1 MQHNLKNQRVM
12 AKCILLVRVSTESK
26 KQEISLREQETEL
39 FELALSKG
47 YVEEDIIAICKQES
61 ALKRRYAKTS
71 EEKDAIE
78 IKQQGLQEMEDMI
91 KNDSS
96 INCVFA
102 WEISRISRREK
113 VLFDE
118 LEFLTDRKIQL
129 IIAKPYIELLNNDGL
144 INPSSKMQ
152 FSMFAAL
159 ADAEMRNK
167 LDRFKR
173 TKESRRKEGRYV
185 GGWKVFGYDVEPST
199 KKFIINEKEAA
210 IVKYMFNEYLKGETS
225 MYKLADEL
233 QERGITNY
241 DNRHSAFTFVNIVLK
256 NYAYAGLPSSIR
268 QKGRKTSGNI
278 YPQIVTKEMVDKAI
292 AIAEQAKYKPKTDV
306 KNIYYCKSLLKCAD
320 CGRIYVARLNK
331 AVYHCSN
338 ENNKCN
344 NAEISIN
351 LADTILWNVAMTLK
365 ISQMLHQS
373 EEDKTAYQTQIE
385 VLKQKIEKIN
395 IDIENNNKAY
405 SILNKRII
413 MQKITEEDGE
423 LIEKE
428 LDSTKKELEKKLNEY
443 NNKVAEIEQ
452 ILFNMNTSIAFKHIN
467 IDNIADIEDDSLRY
481 EIIHEMID
489 YCLIEKVADSI
500 VKLELY
506 AKHID
511 TAYTYYVTTRNRKIY
526 NKDFRIEEAYTSDT
540 THLVDFKILQRYK
553 RQGKANK
560 EYQKQYY
567 EKNREKLIKQNVEA
581 KRRRKSKPE

>member
-1 MQHNLKNQRVM
+1 M

-47 YVEEDIIAICKQES
+47 YCEEDIIAICKQES
-61 ALKRRYAKTS
+61 ALKRRYATS
-71 EEKDAIE
+71 DEKDAIE
-78 IKQQGLQEMEDMI
+78 IKQQGLQEMEDAI

-129 IIAKPYIELLNNDGL
+129 VILKPYIELLNSDGSL
-144 INPSSKMQ
+144 NPSSKMQ

-167 LDRFKR
+167 SDRFRR
-173 TKESRRKEGRYV
+173 TKESRRKEGKYV
-185 GGWKVFGYDVEPST
+185 GGWLPFGYMVEPTT
-199 KKFIINEKEAA
+199 KKIIINEEEAA
-210 IVKYMFNEYLKGETS
+210 IVKYMFNEYLKGGTS
-225 MYKLADEL
+225 IYKLANEL
-233 QERGITNY
+233 QERGIISY
-241 DNRHSAFTFVNIVLK
+241 DNKHSAFTFAYTILR
-256 NYAYAGLPSSIR
+256 NYSYAGLQGTVR
-268 QKGRKTSGNI
+268 QKDRKPSTNV
-278 YPQIVTKEMVDKAI
+278 YPAIVTKEMIDKAI
-292 AIAEQAKYKPKTDV
+292 EMSEQAKTKPKTNV

-320 CGRIYVARLNK
+320 CERVYVARLNK
-331 AVYHCSN
+331 AVYQCTN
-338 ENNKCN
+338 DNGKCN

-365 ISQMLHQS
+365 ISQMLHQT
-373 EEDKTAYQTQIE
+373 EEDKTAYQLQIE

-413 MQKITEEDGE
+413 MQKISEEDGE

-467 IDNIADIEDDSLRY
+467 IDDIADIEDDNLRY
-481 EIIHEMID
+481 EIIHEIID
-489 YCLIEKVADSI
+489 YCMVEKVANSI
-500 VKLELY
+500 IKLELY
-506 AKHID
+506 AKHIN

-526 NKDFRIEEAYTSDT
+526 NKDFRIEEAYTSDN

-567 EKNREKLIKQNVEA
+567 QKNREKLIKQNVEA
-581 KRRRKSKPE
+581 KRRRKSKPHGFFI

>member
-1 MQHNLKNQRVM
+1 M

-47 YVEEDIIAICKQES
+47 YCEEDIIAICKQES
-61 ALKRRYAKTS
+61 ALKRRYATS
-71 EEKDAIE
+71 DEKDAIE
-78 IKQQGLQEMEDMI
+78 IKQQGLQEMEDAI

-129 IIAKPYIELLNNDGL
+129 VILKPYIELLNSDGSL
-144 INPSSKMQ
+144 NPSSKMQ

-167 LDRFKR
+167 SDRFRR
-173 TKESRRKEGRYV
+173 TKESRRKEGKYV
-185 GGWKVFGYDVEPST
+185 GGWLPFGYMVEPTT
-199 KKFIINEKEAA
+199 KKIIINEEEAA
-210 IVKYMFNEYLKGETS
+210 IVKYMFNEYLKGGTS
-225 MYKLADEL
+225 IYKLANEL
-233 QERGITNY
+233 QERGIISY
-241 DNRHSAFTFVNIVLK
+241 DNKHSAFTFAYTILR
-256 NYAYAGLPSSIR
+256 NYSYAGLQGTVR
-268 QKGRKTSGNI
+268 QKDRKPSTNV
-278 YPQIVTKEMVDKAI
+278 YPAIVTKEMIDKAI
-292 AIAEQAKYKPKTDV
+292 EMSEQAKTKPKTNV

-320 CGRIYVARLNK
+320 CERVYVARLNK
-331 AVYHCSN
+331 AVYQCTN
-338 ENNKCN
+338 DNGKCN

-365 ISQMLHQS
+365 ISQMLHQT
-373 EEDKTAYQTQIE
+373 EEDKTAYQLQIE

-413 MQKITEEDGE
+413 MQKISEEDGE

-467 IDNIADIEDDSLRY
+467 IDDIADIEDDNLRY
-481 EIIHEMID
+481 EIIHEIID
-489 YCLIEKVADSI
+489 YCMVEKVANSI
-500 VKLELY
+500 IKLELY
-506 AKHID
+506 AKHIN

-526 NKDFRIEEAYTSDT
+526 NKDFRIEEEYTSDN

-567 EKNREKLIKQNVEA
+567 QKNREKLIKQNVEA

>member
-1 MQHNLKNQRVM
+1 M
-12 AKCILLVRVSTESK
+12 AKCILLVRVSTVSK
-26 KQEISLREQETEL
+26 KQELSLREQESEL

-129 IIAKPYIELLNNDGL
+129 IIAKPFIQLLNSDGSL
-144 INPSSKMQ
+144 NPSSKMQ

-167 LDRFKR
+167 LDRFQR
-173 TKESRRKEGRYV
+173 TKESRRKEGKYV
-185 GGWKVFGYDVEPST
+185 GGWLPFGYTVEAST
-199 KKFIINEKEAA
+199 KKIIINEEEAA
-210 IVKYMFNEYLKGETS
+210 IVKYMFNEYLKDETS
-225 MYKLADEL
+225 IYKLADEL
-233 QERGITNY
+233 QERGIINY
-241 DNRHSAFTFVNIVLK
+241 DNRHSAFTFAYTILK
-256 NYAYAGLPSSIR
+256 NYAYAGLPSSVR
-268 QKGRKTSGNI
+268 QKGRKTGTNV
-278 YPQIVTKEMVDKAI
+278 YPAIVTKEMVDKAI
-292 AIAEQAKYKPKTDV
+292 EMSEQAKNKPKTNV

-320 CGRIYVARLNK
+320 CERVYVARLNK
-331 AVYHCSN
+331 AVYQCTN
-338 ENNKCN
+338 DNGKCN

-365 ISQMLHQS
+365 ISQMLHQT
-373 EEDKTAYQTQIE
+373 EEDKTAYQSQIE

-405 SILNKRII
+405 TLLNKRII

-452 ILFNMNTSIAFKHIN
+452 ILFNMNTSIAFNHIN
-467 IDNIADIEDDSLRY
+467 VDNIADIEDDSLRY

-489 YCLIEKVADSI
+489 YCMVEKVVDSI
-500 VKLELY
+500 VKLEVH
-506 AKHID
+506 AKYID
-511 TAYTYYVTTRNRKIY
+511 AAFTYYATTRNRKIY
-526 NKDFRIEEAYTSDT
+526 NKDFRIEEAYTSDN

-567 EKNREKLIKQNVEA
+567 LKNREKLIKQSVEG
-581 KRRRKSKPE
+581 KRRRKSKPEN

>member
-1 MQHNLKNQRVM
+1 M

-47 YVEEDIIAICKQES
+47 YCEEDIIAICKQES
-61 ALKRRYAKTS
+61 ALKRRYATS
-71 EEKDAIE
+71 DEKDAIE
-78 IKQQGLQEMEDMI
+78 IKQQGLQEMEDAI

-129 IIAKPYIELLNNDGL
+129 VILKPYIELLNSDGSL
-144 INPSSKMQ
+144 NPSSKMQ

-167 LDRFKR
+167 SDRFRR
-173 TKESRRKEGRYV
+173 TKESRRKGGKYV
-185 GGWKVFGYDVEPST
+185 GGWLPFGYMVEPTT
-199 KKFIINEKEAA
+199 KKIIINEEEAA
-210 IVKYMFNEYLKGETS
+210 IVKYMFNEYLKGGTS
-225 MYKLADEL
+225 IYKLANEL
-233 QERGITNY
+233 QERGIISY
-241 DNRHSAFTFVNIVLK
+241 DNKHSAFTFAYTILR
-256 NYAYAGLPSSIR
+256 NYSYAGLQGTVR
-268 QKGRKTSGNI
+268 QKDRKPSTNV
-278 YPQIVTKEMVDKAI
+278 YPAIVTKEMIDKAI
-292 AIAEQAKYKPKTDV
+292 EMSEQAKTKPKTNV

-320 CGRIYVARLNK
+320 CERVYVARLNK
-331 AVYHCSN
+331 AVYQCTN
-338 ENNKCN
+338 DNGKCN

-365 ISQMLHQS
+365 ISQMLHQT
-373 EEDKTAYQTQIE
+373 EEDKTAYQLQIE

-413 MQKITEEDGE
+413 MQKISEEDGE

-467 IDNIADIEDDSLRY
+467 IDDIADIEDDNLRY
-481 EIIHEMID
+481 EIIHEIID
-489 YCLIEKVADSI
+489 YCMVEKVANSI
-500 VKLELY
+500 IKLELY
-506 AKHID
+506 AKHIN

-526 NKDFRIEEAYTSDT
+526 NKDFRIEEAYTSDN

-567 EKNREKLIKQNVEA
+567 QKNREKLIKQNVEA

>member
-1 MQHNLKNQRVM
+1 M
-12 AKCILLVRVSTESK
+12 AKCILLVRVSTDSK
-26 KQEISLREQETEL
+26 KQELSLREQESEL

-47 YVEEDIIAICKQES
+47 YKEEEIIAICKQES

-91 KNDSS
+91 KKDSS

-129 IIAKPYIELLNNDGL
+129 IIAKPFIELLNSDAS

-167 LDRFKR
+167 LDRFQR
-173 TKESRRKEGRYV
+173 TKESRRKEGKYV
-185 GGWKVFGYDVEPST
+185 GGWLPFGYTVEPST
-199 KKFIINEKEAA
+199 KKIIINEEEAA

-225 MYKLADEL
+225 IYKLADEL
-233 QERGITNY
+233 QERGIINY
-241 DNRHSAFTFVNIVLK
+241 DNRHSAFTFAYTILR
-256 NYAYAGLPSSIR
+256 NYSYAGLPSTVR
-268 QKGRKTSGNI
+268 QKDRKPSTNV
-278 YPQIVTKEMVDKAI
+278 YPAIVTKEMIDKAI
-292 AIAEQAKYKPKTDV
+292 EMSEQAKTKPKTNV

-331 AVYHCSN
+331 AIYHCSN

-344 NAEISIN
+344 NTQISIN
-351 LADTILWNVAMTLK
+351 IADSLMWYIGMTLK
-365 ISQMLHQS
+365 ISQMLHQT
-373 EEDKTAYQTQIE
+373 EEDKAAYQTQIE

-428 LDSTKKELEKKLNEY
+428 LDSTKKELEKKLNDY
-443 NNKVAEIEQ
+443 TNKVAEIEQ
-452 ILFNMNTSIAFKHIN
+452 ILFNMNSSTAFKHIN
-467 IDNIADIEDDSLRY
+467 IDDIADIEDDNLRY

-489 YCLIEKVADSI
+489 YCMVEKVADSI
-500 VKLELY
+500 VKLEIH
-506 AKHID
+506 AKYID
-511 TAYTYYVTTRNRKIY
+511 ATFTYYATTRNRKIY
-526 NKDFRIEEAYTSDT
+526 NKDFRIEEAYTSNT
-540 THLVDFKILQRYK
+540 THLVDLKFLQRYK
-553 RQGKANK
+553 NQQTVNK

>member
-1 MQHNLKNQRVM
+1 M

-47 YVEEDIIAICKQES
+47 YCEEDIIAICKQES
-61 ALKRRYAKTS
+61 ALKRRYATS
-71 EEKDAIE
+71 DEKDAIE
-78 IKQQGLQEMEDMI
+78 IKQQGLQEMEDAI

-129 IIAKPYIELLNNDGL
+129 VILKPYIELLNSDGSL
-144 INPSSKMQ
+144 NPSSKMQ

-167 LDRFKR
+167 SDRFRR
-173 TKESRRKEGRYV
+173 TKESRRKEGKYV
-185 GGWKVFGYDVEPST
+185 GGWLPFGYMVEPTT
-199 KKFIINEKEAA
+199 KKIIINEEEAA
-210 IVKYMFNEYLKGETS
+210 IVKYMFNEYLKGGTS
-225 MYKLADEL
+225 IYKLANEL
-233 QERGITNY
+233 QERGIISY
-241 DNRHSAFTFVNIVLK
+241 DNKHSAFTFAYTILR
-256 NYAYAGLPSSIR
+256 NYSYAGLQGTVR
-268 QKGRKTSGNI
+268 QKDRKPSTNI
-278 YPQIVTKEMVDKAI
+278 YPAIVTKEMIDKAI
-292 AIAEQAKYKPKTDV
+292 EMSEQAKTKPKTNV

-320 CGRIYVARLNK
+320 CERVYVARLNK
-331 AVYHCSN
+331 AVYQCTN
-338 ENNKCN
+338 DNGKCN

-365 ISQMLHQS
+365 ISQMLHQT
-373 EEDKTAYQTQIE
+373 EEDKTAYQLQIE

-413 MQKITEEDGE
+413 MQKISEEDGE

-467 IDNIADIEDDSLRY
+467 IDDIADIEDDNLRY
-481 EIIHEMID
+481 EIIHEIID
-489 YCLIEKVADSI
+489 YCMVEKVANSI
-500 VKLELY
+500 IKLELY
-506 AKHID
+506 AKHIN

-526 NKDFRIEEAYTSDT
+526 NKDFRIEEAYTSDN

-567 EKNREKLIKQNVEA
+567 QKNREKLIKQNVEA

>member
-1 MQHNLKNQRVM
+1 MHHNLKNQRVM

-47 YVEEDIIAICKQES
+47 YCEEDIIAICKQES
-61 ALKRRYAKTS
+61 ALKRRYATS
-71 EEKDAIE
+71 DEKDAIE
-78 IKQQGLQEMEDMI
+78 IKQQGLQEMEDAI

-129 IIAKPYIELLNNDGL
+129 VILKPYIELLNSDGSL
-144 INPSSKMQ
+144 NPSSKMQ

-167 LDRFKR
+167 SDRFRR
-173 TKESRRKEGRYV
+173 TKESRRKEGKYV
-185 GGWKVFGYDVEPST
+185 GGWLPFGYMVEPTT
-199 KKFIINEKEAA
+199 KKIIINEEEAA
-210 IVKYMFNEYLKGETS
+210 IVKYMFNEYLKGGTS
-225 MYKLADEL
+225 IYKLANEL
-233 QERGITNY
+233 QERGIISY
-241 DNRHSAFTFVNIVLK
+241 DNKHSAFTFAYTILR
-256 NYAYAGLPSSIR
+256 NYSYAGLQGTVR
-268 QKGRKTSGNI
+268 QKDRKPSTNV
-278 YPQIVTKEMVDKAI
+278 YPAIVTKEMIDKAI
-292 AIAEQAKYKPKTDV
+292 EMSEQAKTKPKTNV

-320 CGRIYVARLNK
+320 CERVYVARLNK
-331 AVYHCSN
+331 AVYQCTN
-338 ENNKCN
+338 DNGKCN

-365 ISQMLHQS
+365 ISQMLHQT
-373 EEDKTAYQTQIE
+373 EEDKTAYQLQIE

-413 MQKITEEDGE
+413 MQKISEEDGE

-467 IDNIADIEDDSLRY
+467 IDDIADIEDDNLRY
-481 EIIHEMID
+481 EIIHEIID
-489 YCLIEKVADSI
+489 YCMVEKVANSI
-500 VKLELY
+500 IKLELY
-506 AKHID
+506 AKHIN

-526 NKDFRIEEAYTSDT
+526 NKDFRIEEAYTSDN

-567 EKNREKLIKQNVEA
+567 QKNREKLIKQNVEA

>member
-1 MQHNLKNQRVM
+1 MHHKIKNQRLM
-12 AKCILLVRVSTESK
+12 AKCILLVRVSTDSK
-26 KQEISLREQETEL
+26 KQELSLREQESEL

-47 YVEEDIIAICKQES
+47 YKEEDIIAICKQES
-61 ALKRRYAKTS
+61 ALKRRYATS
-71 EEKDAIE
+71 DEKDAIE
-78 IKQQGLQEMEDMI
+78 IKQQGLQEMEDAI

-129 IIAKPYIELLNNDGL
+129 IIAKPYIELLNSDGSL
-144 INPSSKMQ
+144 NPSSKMQ

-167 LDRFKR
+167 SDRFRR
-173 TKESRRKEGRYV
+173 TKESRRKEGKYV
-185 GGWKVFGYDVEPST
+185 GGWLPFGYMVEPTT
-199 KKFIINEKEAA
+199 KKIIINEEEAA
-210 IVKYMFNEYLKGETS
+210 IVKYMFNEYLKGQTS
-225 MYKLADEL
+225 IYKLANEL
-233 QERGITNY
+233 QERGIINY
-241 DNRHSAFTFVNIVLK
+241 DNRHSAFTFAYTILR
-256 NYAYAGLPSSIR
+256 NYSYAGLPSTVR
-268 QKGRKTSGNI
+268 QKDRKPSTNV
-278 YPQIVTKEMVDKAI
+278 YPSIVTKEMIDKAI
-292 AIAEQAKYKPKTDV
+292 EMSEQAKSKPKTNV

-320 CGRIYVARLNK
+320 CGRVYIAKLSK
-331 AVYHCSN
+331 AVYQCTN
-338 ENNKCN
+338 DNGKCN
-344 NAEISIN
+344 NAPISIN

-385 VLKQKIEKIN
+385 VLKQKIKKIN

-413 MQKITEEDGE
+413 MQKISEEDGE
-423 LIEKE
+423 AIEKE
-428 LDSTKKELEKKLNEY
+428 LDSTKKELEKKLNDY
-443 NNKVAEIEQ
+443 TNKVAEIEQ
-452 ILFNMNTSIAFKHIN
+452 ILFNMNSSSAFKHIN
-467 IDNIADIEDDSLRY
+467 ADNIADIEDDSLRY
-481 EIIHEMID
+481 EIIHETID
-489 YCLIEKVADSI
+489 YCMVEKVADSI
-500 VKLELY
+500 VKLEVH
-506 AKHID
+506 AKYVD
-511 TAYTYYVTTRNRKIY
+511 ATFTYYATTRNRKIY

-553 RQGKANK
+553 NQQTVNK

-581 KRRRKSKPE
+581 KRRRKSKPD

>member
-1 MQHNLKNQRVM
+1 M

-47 YVEEDIIAICKQES
+47 YCEEDIIAICKQES
-61 ALKRRYAKTS
+61 ALKRRYATS
-71 EEKDAIE
+71 DEKDAIE
-78 IKQQGLQEMEDMI
+78 IKQQGLQEMEDAI

-129 IIAKPYIELLNNDGL
+129 VILKPYIELLNSDGSL
-144 INPSSKMQ
+144 NPSSKMQ

-167 LDRFKR
+167 SDRFRR
-173 TKESRRKEGRYV
+173 TKESRRKEGKYV
-185 GGWKVFGYDVEPST
+185 GGWLPFGYMVEPTT
-199 KKFIINEKEAA
+199 KKIIINEEEAA
-210 IVKYMFNEYLKGETS
+210 IVKYMFNEYLKGGTS
-225 MYKLADEL
+225 IYKLANEL
-233 QERGITNY
+233 QERGIISY
-241 DNRHSAFTFVNIVLK
+241 DNKHSAFTFAYTILR
-256 NYAYAGLPSSIR
+256 NYSYAGLQGTVR
-268 QKGRKTSGNI
+268 QKDRKPSTNI
-278 YPQIVTKEMVDKAI
+278 YPAIVTKEMIDKAI
-292 AIAEQAKYKPKTDV
+292 EMSEQAKTKPKSNV

-320 CGRIYVARLNK
+320 CERVYVARLNK
-331 AVYHCSN
+331 AVYQCTN
-338 ENNKCN
+338 DNGKCN

-365 ISQMLHQS
+365 ISQMLHQT
-373 EEDKTAYQTQIE
+373 EEDKTAYQLQIE

-413 MQKITEEDGE
+413 MQKISEEDGE

-467 IDNIADIEDDSLRY
+467 IDDIADIEDDNLRY
-481 EIIHEMID
+481 EIIHEIID
-489 YCLIEKVADSI
+489 YCMVEKVANSI
-500 VKLELY
+500 IKLELY
-506 AKHID
+506 AKHIN

-526 NKDFRIEEAYTSDT
+526 NKDFRIEEAYTSDN

-567 EKNREKLIKQNVEA
+567 QKNREKLIKQNVEA

>member
-1 MQHNLKNQRVM
+1 M
-12 AKCILLVRVSTESK
+12 AKCILLVRVSTDSK
-26 KQEISLREQETEL
+26 KQELSLREQESEL

-47 YVEEDIIAICKQES
+47 YKEEDIIAICKQES
-61 ALKRRYAKTS
+61 ALKRRYATND
-71 EEKDAIE
+71 EKDAIE
-78 IKQQGLQEMEDMI
+78 IKQQGLQEMEDAI

-129 IIAKPYIELLNNDGL
+129 IILKPYIELLNSDGSL
-144 INPSSKMQ
+144 NPSSKMQ

-167 LDRFKR
+167 SDRFRR
-173 TKESRRKEGRYV
+173 TKESRRKEGKYV
-185 GGWKVFGYDVEPST
+185 GGWLPYGYTVEPST
-199 KKFIINEKEAA
+199 KKIIINEEEAA
-210 IVKYMFNEYLKGETS
+210 IVKYMFNEYLKGRTS
-225 MYKLADEL
+225 IYKLANEL
-233 QERGITNY
+233 QERGIIDY
-241 DNRHSAFTFVNIVLK
+241 DNKHSAFTFAYTILR
-256 NYAYAGLPSSIR
+256 NYSYAGLQSTVR
-268 QKGRKTSGNI
+268 QKGRKASTNV
-278 YPQIVTKEMVDKAI
+278 YPAIVTKEMVDKAI
-292 AIAEQAKYKPKTDV
+292 EMSEQAKSKPKTDV

-405 SILNKRII
+405 TLLNKRII

-452 ILFNMNTSIAFKHIN
+452 ILFNMNTSIAFNHIN
-467 IDNIADIEDDSLRY
+467 VDNIADIEDDSLRY

-489 YCLIEKVADSI
+489 YCMVEKVADSI

-506 AKHID
+506 AKYID
-511 TAYTYYVTTRNRKIY
+511 AAYTYYVTTRNRKIY
-526 NKDFRIEEAYTSDT
+526 NKDFRIEEAYTSNT

-567 EKNREKLIKQNVEA
+567 LKNREKLIKQSVEG
-581 KRRRKSKPE
+581 KRRRKSKPEN

>member
-1 MQHNLKNQRVM
+1 MS
-12 AKCILLVRVSTESK
+12 KCILLVRVSTESK
-26 KQEISLREQETEL
+26 KQEISLREQEAEL

-47 YVEEDIIAICKQES
+47 YKEEDIIAICKQES
-61 ALKRRYAKTS
+61 ALKRRYAKTNA
-71 EEKDAIE
+71 EKDAIE
-78 IKQQGLQEMEDMI
+78 IKQQGLQEMEDAI

-129 IIAKPYIELLNNDGL
+129 VIAKPYIELLNSDGS

-167 LDRFKR
+167 LDRFQR

-185 GGWKVFGYDVEPST
+185 GGWKVFGYDVEPVT

-233 QERGITNY
+233 QDRGIINY
-241 DNRHSAFTFVNIVLK
+241 DNRHSAFTFVNITLK

-268 QKGRKTSGNI
+268 QRGRKTSGNI
-278 YPQIVTKEMVDKAI
+278 YPQIVTKEMIDKAI
-292 AIAEQAKYKPKTDV
+292 VIAEQAKYKPKADV

-320 CGRIYVARLNK
+320 CERIYVARLNK
-331 AVYHCSN
+331 AIYHCSN

-344 NAEISIN
+344 NAQISIN
-351 LADTILWNVAMTLK
+351 IADSLMWYVSITLK
-365 ISQMLHQS
+365 TSQMLHQT
-373 EEDKTAYQTQIE
+373 EEDKVAYQSQIE
-385 VLKQKIEKIN
+385 ILKQKIEKIN

-413 MQKITEEDGE
+413 MQKISEEDGE
-423 LIEKE
+423 AIEKE
-428 LDSTKKELEKKLNEY
+428 LDTTKKELEKKLNDY

-452 ILFNMNTSIAFKHIN
+452 ILFNMNSSITSNN
-467 IDNIADIEDDSLRY
+467 IDIDKIADIEDDNLRY

-489 YCLIEKVADSI
+489 YCTVEKVANSI
-500 VKLELY
+500 VKLTIH
-506 AKHID
+506 AKYLQ
-511 TAYTYYVTTRNRKIY
+511 TTYTYYVTTRNRKIY
-526 NKDFRIEEAYTSDT
+526 NKDFKIEEAYTSNT
-540 THLVDFKILQRYK
+540 EHIVDIQILQRYK
-553 RQGKANK
+553 NKQVANK
-560 EYQKQYY
+560 DYQKQYY
-567 EKNREKLIKQNVEA
+567 EKNREKLIKQNVES

>member
-1 MQHNLKNQRVM
+1 M

-26 KQEISLREQETEL
+26 KQEISLREQEAEL

-47 YVEEDIIAICKQES
+47 YKEEDIIAICKQES

-78 IKQQGLQEMEDMI
+78 IKQQGLQEMEDAI

-129 IIAKPYIELLNNDGL
+129 IIAKPYIELLNSDGS

-173 TKESRRKEGRYV
+173 TKESKRKEGKYV
-185 GGWKVFGYDVEPST
+185 GGWLPFGYMVEPTT
-199 KKFIINEKEAA
+199 KKIIINEEEAA
-210 IVKYMFNEYLKGETS
+210 IVKYMFNEYLKGKTS
-225 MYKLADEL
+225 IYKIADEL

-241 DNRHSAFTFVNIVLK
+241 DNRHSAFTFAYTILK
-256 NYAYAGLPSSIR
+256 NYAYAGLQSTVR
-268 QKGRKTSGNI
+268 QKSRKASTNV
-278 YPQIVTKEMVDKAI
+278 YPAIVTKEMVDKAI
-292 AIAEQAKYKPKTDV
+292 EMSEQAKTKPKTNV

-320 CGRIYVARLNK
+320 CERVYVARLNK
-331 AVYHCSN
+331 AVYQCTN
-338 ENNKCN
+338 DNGKCN

-351 LADTILWNVAMTLK
+351 LADTILWNFAMTLK
-365 ISQMLHQS
+365 ISQMLHQT
-373 EEDKTAYQTQIE
+373 EEDKAAYQAQIE

-423 LIEKE
+423 TIEKE

-467 IDNIADIEDDSLRY
+467 IDNIADIEDDSLKY

-489 YCLIEKVADSI
+489 YCLIEKVANSI
-500 VKLELY
+500 IKLELY

-511 TAYTYYVTTRNRKIY
+511 TVYTYYVTTRNRKIY
-526 NKDFRIEEAYTSDT
+526 NKDFRIEEAYTSNN

-553 RQGKANK
+553 RQSKANK

-567 EKNREKLIKQNVEA
+567 QKNREKLIKQNVEA

>member
-1 MQHNLKNQRVM
+1 MHHNLKNQRVM
-12 AKCILLVRVSTESK
+12 AKCILLVRVSTDSK
-26 KQEISLREQETEL
+26 KQELSLREQESEL

-129 IIAKPYIELLNNDGL
+129 IILKPYIELLNSDGS

-167 LDRFKR
+167 LDRFQR
-173 TKESRRKEGRYV
+173 TKESRRKEGKYV
-185 GGWKVFGYDVEPST
+185 GGWLPFGYTVEPTT
-199 KKFIINEKEAA
+199 KKIIINEEEAA
-210 IVKYMFNEYLKGETS
+210 IVKYMFNEYLKGKTS
-225 MYKLADEL
+225 IYKIADEL

-241 DNRHSAFTFVNIVLK
+241 DNRHSAFTFAYTILK
-256 NYAYAGLPSSIR
+256 NYAYAGLQSTVR
-268 QKGRKTSGNI
+268 QKSRKASTNV
-278 YPQIVTKEMVDKAI
+278 YPAIVTKEMVDKAI
-292 AIAEQAKYKPKTDV
+292 EMSEQAKTKPKTNV

-320 CGRIYVARLNK
+320 CERVYVARLNK
-331 AVYHCSN
+331 AVYQCTN
-338 ENNKCN
+338 DNGKCN

-351 LADTILWNVAMTLK
+351 LADTILWNFAMTLK
-365 ISQMLHQS
+365 ISQMLHQT
-373 EEDKTAYQTQIE
+373 EEDKAAYQAQIE

-423 LIEKE
+423 TIEKE

-467 IDNIADIEDDSLRY
+467 IDNIADIEDDSLKY

-489 YCLIEKVADSI
+489 YCLIEKVANSI
-500 VKLELY
+500 IKLELY

-526 NKDFRIEEAYTSDT
+526 NKDFRIEEAYTSDN

-567 EKNREKLIKQNVEA
+567 QKNREKLIKQSVES

>member
-1 MQHNLKNQRVM
+1 M
-12 AKCILLVRVSTESK
+12 AKCILLVRVSTDSK
-26 KQEISLREQETEL
+26 KQELSLREQESEL

-129 IIAKPYIELLNNDGL
+129 IIAKPFIELLNSDGSL
-144 INPSSKMQ
+144 NPSSKMQ

-167 LDRFKR
+167 LDRFQR
-173 TKESRRKEGRYV
+173 TKESRRKEGKYV
-185 GGWKVFGYDVEPST
+185 GGWLPFGYMVEPST
-199 KKFIINEKEAA
+199 KKIIINEEEAA

-225 MYKLADEL
+225 IYKLADEL
-233 QERGITNY
+233 QERGIIDY
-241 DNRHSAFTFVNIVLK
+241 DNRHSAFTFAYTILK
-256 NYAYAGLPSSIR
+256 NYAYAGLQSTVR
-268 QKGRKTSGNI
+268 QKGRKASTNV
-278 YPQIVTKEMVDKAI
+278 YPAIVTKEMVDKAI
-292 AIAEQAKYKPKTDV
+292 EMSEQAKTKPKTNV

-320 CGRIYVARLNK
+320 CKRVYVARLNK
-331 AVYHCSN
+331 AVYQCTN
-338 ENNKCN
+338 DNGKCN

-351 LADTILWNVAMTLK
+351 LADTILWKFAMTLK

-423 LIEKE
+423 AIEKE
-428 LDSTKKELEKKLNEY
+428 LDSTKKELEKKLNDY
-443 NNKVAEIEQ
+443 TNKVAEIEQ
-452 ILFNMNTSIAFKHIN
+452 ILFNINTSIAFKHIN
-467 IDNIADIEDDSLRY
+467 IDDIADIEDDNLRY

-489 YCLIEKVADSI
+489 YCMIEKVADSI
-500 VKLELY
+500 IKLELY

-526 NKDFRIEEAYTSDT
+526 NKDFRIEEAYTSNT

-567 EKNREKLIKQNVEA
+567 QKNREKLIKQSVEG
-581 KRRRKSKPE
+581 KRRRKSKPEN

>member
-1 MQHNLKNQRVM
+1 M

-47 YVEEDIIAICKQES
+47 YCEEDIIAICKQES
-61 ALKRRYAKTS
+61 ALKRRYATS
-71 EEKDAIE
+71 DEKDAIE
-78 IKQQGLQEMEDMI
+78 IKQQGLQEMEDAI

-129 IIAKPYIELLNNDGL
+129 VILKPYIELLNSDGSL
-144 INPSSKMQ
+144 NPSSKMQ

-167 LDRFKR
+167 SDRFRR
-173 TKESRRKEGRYV
+173 TKESRRKEGKYV
-185 GGWKVFGYDVEPST
+185 GGWLPFGYMVEPTT
-199 KKFIINEKEAA
+199 KKIIINEEEAA
-210 IVKYMFNEYLKGETS
+210 IVKYMFNEYLKGGTS
-225 MYKLADEL
+225 IYKLANEL
-233 QERGITNY
+233 QERGIISY
-241 DNRHSAFTFVNIVLK
+241 DNKHSAFTFAYTILR
-256 NYAYAGLPSSIR
+256 NYSYAGLQGTVR
-268 QKGRKTSGNI
+268 QKDRKPSTNV
-278 YPQIVTKEMVDKAI
+278 YPAIVTKEMIDKAI
-292 AIAEQAKYKPKTDV
+292 EMSEQAKTKPKTNV

-320 CGRIYVARLNK
+320 CERVYVARLNK
-331 AVYHCSN
+331 AVYQCTN
-338 ENNKCN
+338 DNGKCN

-365 ISQMLHQS
+365 ISQMLHQT
-373 EEDKTAYQTQIE
+373 EEDKTAYQLQIE

-413 MQKITEEDGE
+413 MQKISEEDGE

-467 IDNIADIEDDSLRY
+467 IDDIADIEDDNLRY
-481 EIIHEMID
+481 EIIHEIID
-489 YCLIEKVADSI
+489 YCMVEKVANSI
-500 VKLELY
+500 IKLELY
-506 AKHID
+506 AKHIN

-526 NKDFRIEEAYTSDT
+526 NKDFRIEEAYTSDN

-560 EYQKQYY
+560 EYQKQY
-567 EKNREKLIKQNVEA
+567 
-581 KRRRKSKPE
+581 

>member
-1 MQHNLKNQRVM
+1 M
-12 AKCILLVRVSTESK
+12 AKCILLVRVSTDSK
-26 KQEISLREQETEL
+26 KQELSLREQESEL

-129 IIAKPYIELLNNDGL
+129 IILKPYIELLNSDGS

-167 LDRFKR
+167 LDRFQR
-173 TKESRRKEGRYV
+173 TKESRRKEGKYV
-185 GGWKVFGYDVEPST
+185 GGWLPFGYTVEPTT
-199 KKFIINEKEAA
+199 KKIIINEEEAA
-210 IVKYMFNEYLKGETS
+210 IVKYMFNEYLKGKTS
-225 MYKLADEL
+225 IYKIADEL

-241 DNRHSAFTFVNIVLK
+241 DNRHSAFTFAYTILK
-256 NYAYAGLPSSIR
+256 NYAYAGLQSTVR
-268 QKGRKTSGNI
+268 QKSRKASTNV
-278 YPQIVTKEMVDKAI
+278 YPAIVTKEMVDKAI
-292 AIAEQAKYKPKTDV
+292 EMSEQAKTKPKTNV

-320 CGRIYVARLNK
+320 CERVYVARLNK
-331 AVYHCSN
+331 AVYQCTN
-338 ENNKCN
+338 DNGKCN

-351 LADTILWNVAMTLK
+351 LADTILWNFAMTLK
-365 ISQMLHQS
+365 ISQMLHQT
-373 EEDKTAYQTQIE
+373 EEDKAAYQAQIE

-423 LIEKE
+423 TIEKE

-467 IDNIADIEDDSLRY
+467 IDNIADIEDDSLKY

-489 YCLIEKVADSI
+489 YCLIEKVANSI
-500 VKLELY
+500 IKLELY

-526 NKDFRIEEAYTSDT
+526 NKDFRIEEAYTSDN

-567 EKNREKLIKQNVEA
+567 QKNREKLIKQSVES

>member
-1 MQHNLKNQRVM
+1 M

-47 YVEEDIIAICKQES
+47 YCEEDIIAICKQES
-61 ALKRRYAKTS
+61 ALKRRYATS
-71 EEKDAIE
+71 DEKDAIE
-78 IKQQGLQEMEDMI
+78 IKQQGLQEMEDAI

-129 IIAKPYIELLNNDGL
+129 VILKPYIELLNSDGSL
-144 INPSSKMQ
+144 NPSSKMQ

-167 LDRFKR
+167 SDRFRR
-173 TKESRRKEGRYV
+173 TKESRRKEGKYV
-185 GGWKVFGYDVEPST
+185 GGWLPFGYMVEPTT
-199 KKFIINEKEAA
+199 KKIIINEEEAA
-210 IVKYMFNEYLKGETS
+210 IVKYMFNEYLKGGTS
-225 MYKLADEL
+225 IYKLANEL
-233 QERGITNY
+233 QERGIISY
-241 DNRHSAFTFVNIVLK
+241 DNKHSAFTFAYTILR
-256 NYAYAGLPSSIR
+256 NYSYAGLQGTVR
-268 QKGRKTSGNI
+268 QKDRKPSTNV
-278 YPQIVTKEMVDKAI
+278 YPAIVTKEMIDKAI
-292 AIAEQAKYKPKTDV
+292 EMSEQAKTKPKTNV

-320 CGRIYVARLNK
+320 CERVYVARLNK
-331 AVYHCSN
+331 AVYQCTN
-338 ENNKCN
+338 DNGKCN

-365 ISQMLHQS
+365 ISQMLHQT
-373 EEDKTAYQTQIE
+373 EEDKTAYQLQIE

-413 MQKITEEDGE
+413 MQKISEEDGE

-467 IDNIADIEDDSLRY
+467 IDDIADIEDDNLRY
-481 EIIHEMID
+481 EIIHEIID
-489 YCLIEKVADSI
+489 YCMVEKVANSI
-500 VKLELY
+500 IKLELY
-506 AKHID
+506 AKHIN

-526 NKDFRIEEAYTSDT
+526 NKDFRIEEAYTSDN

-567 EKNREKLIKQNVEA
+567 QKNREKLIKQNVEA